1 MPFSSYRGLARMQA
15 VTSFRSLILLL
26 PLLLCCSCVTRMSAL
41 VFRYA
46 ETDYKADMADLYAG
60 KGALY
65 TDGKAQYVE
74 LPRYRVRY
82 LYPVFGTIDD
92 HPRCTSQEL
101 QGSALYRISDA
112 FVFREFKTN
121 NRLYYVAQA
130 AEPPRLDK
138 PGTEKSRLGMI
149 LVDEAQA
156 AAVKA
161 RAKRRPLRQE
171 NIRGTSVDSERHG
184 YTPAVYAA
192 GMPLLLCVDVP
203 LTVVQN
209 VCLLPLV
216 PVVALWPDPKETPE
230 TRHKADKSPFVD
242 L

>member
-1 MPFSSYRGLARMQA
+1 MNPFRYL
-15 VTSFRSLILLL
+15 LLLL
-26 PLLLCCSCVTRMSAL
+26 PLLLCCSCVTRTSAL

-46 ETDYKADMADLYAG
+46 EADYEADMADLYAG
-60 KGALY
+60 KGVLY

-92 HPRCTSQEL
+92 HPRCTSQQL
-101 QGSALYRISDA
+101 QGNALYRISDA
-112 FVFREFKTN
+112 LVFCEYKAN
-121 NRLYYVAQA
+121 NRLYYVAKR

-138 PGTEKSRLGMI
+138 PGSEKLRLA
-149 LVDEAQA
+149 LRRADEAEA

-161 RAKRRPLRQE
+161 RAKRSPLRQE
-171 NIRGTSVDSERHG
+171 NISGTCVDSERSG
-184 YTPAVYAA
+184 YAPAVYAA
-192 GMPLLLCVDVP
+192 GVPLLLCVDVP

-216 PVVALWPDPKETPE
+216 PVIALWPD
-230 TRHKADKSPFVD
+230 ADGSAEEKGAR
-242 L
+242 